1 MKQKKHHTPEEAL
14 AKLQKYCA
22 YQERS
27 HHEVRYKLVD
37 IGIYGDKLEE
47 IMSALISDDYLNEE
61 RFARA
66 FARGKFRMKHWG
78 RIKIKM
84 ALKQKRVSDYCI
96 RKGLSEIN
104 DEEYHQTLQDLI
116 SKRLILTK
124 ESNTFTKRRKI
135 ADFCLRKGYESELVW
150 EALAKMVP

>member
-150 EALAKMVP
+150 EALAKMIP